1 MIKDI
6 KITLYVNY
14 KIRLKYN
21 LYIFILDDP
30 SSKDNSENEIQKEEE
45 DSSEEQDIED
55 EWKINPKD
63 EKIFWCKELLY
74 KYIYI
79 PKLCSKCKKDTF
91 LINEKNSRF
100 IKSIIFK
107 LFK

>member
-14 KIRLKYN
+14 NIRLKYN
-21 LYIFILDDP
+21 LYIFIMDDP

-45 DSSEEQDIED
+45 DSSEEQDIKD

-63 EKIFWCKELLY
+63 EKIFWYKELLY
-74 KYIYI
+74 KYIYVPNLC
-79 PKLCSKCKKDTF
+79 PKYKKDTF
-91 LINEKNSRF
+91 CINEK
-100 IKSIIFK
+100 KSPDLLNHYI
-107 LFK
+107 

>member
-1 MIKDI
+1 M
-6 KITLYVNY
+6 
-14 KIRLKYN
+14 
-21 LYIFILDDP
+21 DDP
-30 SSKDNSENEIQKEEE
+30 SSKDNSENEIQNEDE

-63 EKIFWCKELLY
+63 EKIFWYKELLY
-74 KYIYI
+74 KYIYV
-79 PKLCSKCKKDTF
+79 PKLCPKCKKIRF
-91 LINEKNSRF
+91 VLMKKKSRF